1 MKTKLNL
8 AVASALLAVA
18 SSANAGILI
27 PAGDWTLDIGGN
39 VNTFYNYTSCDDNR
53 TTGAGFRGIGGGLA
67 CNIDSAQAGSD
78 DSISN
83 VRTGLLPAFL
93 KVSGKTRQN
102 DLDIGFTI
110 SIQPGTS
117 TGGALR
123 TTDQE
128 NRQTFLTFGDKSWGT
143 IKLGR
148 DISLFGSDAILN
160 DITILGTGSSF
171 AGGNYRTGS
180 NQGGARTATSSGTSL
195 GRIGIGYL
203 YADWTAQVAYLSP
216 NWNGFSFGVS
226 VVEPYQFGAL
236 GGVGTTPVG
245 GPQYDY
251 SEPGFQGKATYEWA
265 GDVGGK
271 VWSSF
276 WTQNVDGIQTATAG
290 VQEIRA
296 TIWDI
301 GTKLTLGDFEL
312 VATYYNG
319 DGAGTTGFLLD
330 AIDVNGKERDSDGGY
345 IQLGYKIPGIG
356 TKVVASYGESNLDG
370 NAVDRNSALVEK
382 NSSWVFGAYH
392 PLTKSL
398 TLVAEYTKTE
408 SEAQNSNVAT
418 GGAADVDEDNISL
431 GAILFF

>member
-27 PAGDWTLDIGGN
+27 PAGDWTIDIGGN
-39 VNTFYNYTSCDDNR
+39 VNTYYNYTSCDDN
-53 TTGAGFRGIGGGLA
+53 TGPAIAGGLA
-67 CNIDSAQAGSD
+67 CNIAPGNGSD
-78 DSISN
+78 DSISS
-83 VRTGLLPAFL
+83 VRTGLLPSYL
-93 KVSGKTRQN
+93 NVSGKTRQN

-110 SIQPGTS
+110 SFQPGTA

-171 AGGNYRTGS
+171 AGANYRAGAALGGGTGGVLG
-180 NQGGARTATSSGTSL
+180 NPTSGTSL

-203 YADWTAQVAYLSP
+203 YTDWVAQVAYLSP

-408 SEAQNSNVAT
+408 SEAQNSNLAT
-418 GGAADVDEDNISL
+418 GGARDVDESNISL

>member
-27 PAGDWTLDIGGN
+27 PAGDWTIDIGGN
-39 VNTFYNYTSCDDNR
+39 VNTYYNYTSCDDN
-53 TTGAGFRGIGGGLA
+53 TGPTIAGALA
-67 CNIDSAQAGSD
+67 CNIAPTPGSD
-78 DSISN
+78 ENISN

-93 KVSGKTRQN
+93 SFSGKTRQN

-110 SIQPGTS
+110 SLQPGTS

-123 TTDQE
+123 TTDLE

-148 DISLFGSDAILN
+148 DIGLFGSDAILN
-160 DITILGTGSSF
+160 DITILGTGTSF
-171 AGGNYRTGS
+171 AGAQYRSAGGGFTGN
-180 NQGGARTATSSGTSL
+180 GGTSTSL
-195 GRIGIGYL
+195 GRIGVGYL
-203 YADWTAQVAYLSP
+203 YTDWVAQVSYASP
-216 NWNGFSFGVS
+216 NWNGFSFGVG
-226 VVEPYQFGAL
+226 VIEPYQAVTGAA
-236 GGVGTTPVG
+236 GGA
-245 GPQYDY
+245 QFDY
-251 SEPGFQGKATYEWA
+251 SQPGFQGKATYEWA

-276 WTQNVDGIQTATAG
+276 WTQKVDGLVTATNG
-290 VQEIRA
+290 VQDYRA

-301 GTKLTLGDFEL
+301 GTKITLGDFDL

-319 DGAGTTGFLLD
+319 DGAGTTGFLLNS
-330 AIDVNGKERDSDGGY
+330 ADVNGQERDSDGGY
-345 IQLGYKIPGIG
+345 VQLGYKIPGIG
-356 TKVVASYGESNLDG
+356 TKVVASYGESNLDD
-370 NAVDRNSALVEK
+370 NAVDAGTNLVSK

-398 TLVAEYTKTE
+398 TLVAEYTNTE
-408 SEAQNSNVAT
+408 SETDT
-418 GGAADVDEDNISL
+418 GPARDIEES
-431 GAILFF
+431 

>member
-39 VNTFYNYTSCDDNR
+39 VNTYYNYTSCDDNN
-53 TTGAGFRGIGGGLA
+53 TSGVGFRAITGGLA
-67 CNIDSAQAGSD
+67 CNIDSGQRGSD
-78 DSISN
+78 DSISS

-93 KVSGKTRQN
+93 NVSGKTRQN

-110 SIQPGTS
+110 SFQPGTA

-148 DISLFGSDAILN
+148 DISLYGSDAIFN

-171 AGGNYRTGS
+171 AGANYRAGAA
-180 NQGGARTATSSGTSL
+180 QGGGAGGVFGNPTSGTSL

-203 YADWTAQVAYLSP
+203 YPEWTAQITYLSP
-216 NWNGFSFGVS
+216 NWNGFSFGAS
-226 VVEPYQFGAL
+226 VVEPFQNITGAGGAQF
-236 GGVGTTPVG
+236 
-245 GPQYDY
+245 DY
-251 SEPGFQGKATYEWA
+251 SQPGFQGKATYEWA

-276 WTQNVDGIQTATAG
+276 WTQKVDGVQAATS
-290 VQEIRA
+290 VEDYRA

-312 VATYYNG
+312 VATYYDG
-319 DGAGTTGFLLD
+319 DGAGTTGFLLFGS
-330 AIDVNGKERDSDGGY
+330 DVNGKERDSDGGY
-345 IQLGYKIPGIG
+345 VQLGYKIPGIG

-370 NAVDRNSALVEK
+370 NAVDRGTNLVEK

>member
-27 PAGDWTLDIGGN
+27 PAGDWTIDISGN
-39 VNTFYNYTSCDDNR
+39 VNTYYNQTSCDDNSN
-53 TTGAGFRGIGGGLA
+53 TNDGTITGGLA
-67 CNIDSAQAGSD
+67 CNIDSDQAGSD
-78 DSISN
+78 DSISS

-93 KVSGKTRQN
+93 NVSGKTRQN

-110 SIQPGTS
+110 SFQPGTA

-148 DISLFGSDAILN
+148 DISLYGSDAIFN

-171 AGGNYRTGS
+171 AGANYRAGAA
-180 NQGGARTATSSGTSL
+180 QGGGTGGVLGNPTSGTSL

-203 YADWTAQVAYLSP
+203 Y
-216 NWNGFSFGVS
+216 FSFGAS
-226 VVEPYQFGAL
+226 VVEPFQNITGAGGAQF
-236 GGVGTTPVG
+236 
-245 GPQYDY
+245 DY
-251 SEPGFQGKATYEWA
+251 SQPGFQGKATYEWA

-276 WTQNVDGIQTATAG
+276 WTQKVDGVQAAT
-290 VQEIRA
+290 VQDYRA

-319 DGAGTTGFLLD
+319 DGAGTTGFLLYGSD
-330 AIDVNGKERDSDGGY
+330 ANGDERDSDGGY
-345 IQLGYKIPGIG
+345 VQLGYKIPGIG
-356 TKVVASYGESNLDG
+356 TKIVASYGESNLDD
-370 NAVDRNSALVEK
+370 NAVDRGTNLIEK
-382 NSSWVFGAYH
+382 NSSWVLGAYH

-398 TLVAEYTKTE
+398 NLVAEYTSTK
-408 SEAQNSNVAT
+408 SEAQNSNPLT
-418 GGAADVDEDNISL
+418 GGARDVDEDNISL

>member
-27 PAGDWTLDIGGN
+27 PAGDWTVDISGN
-39 VNTFYNYTSCDDNR
+39 VNTYYNYTSCDDN
-53 TTGAGFRGIGGGLA
+53 AGPAITGGLA
-67 CNIDSAQAGSD
+67 CNIAPGNGSD
-78 DSISN
+78 DSISS

-93 KVSGKTRQN
+93 RVSGKTRQN
-102 DLDIGFTI
+102 DLDIGFTV
-110 SIQPGTS
+110 SFQPGTAS
-117 TGGALR
+117 GGALR

-148 DISLFGSDAILN
+148 DISLYGSDALFN

-171 AGGNYRTGS
+171 AGANYRAGAA
-180 NQGGARTATSSGTSL
+180 QGGGTGGVFGNPTSGTSL

-203 YADWTAQVAYLSP
+203 YPEWVAQVAYLSP
-216 NWNGFSFGVS
+216 NWNGFSFGAS
-226 VVEPYQFGAL
+226 VVEPFQNITGAGGAQF
-236 GGVGTTPVG
+236 
-245 GPQYDY
+245 DY
-251 SEPGFQGKATYEWA
+251 SQPGFQGKASYEWA

-276 WTQNVDGIQTATAG
+276 WTQKVDGVATATNG
-290 VQEIRA
+290 IQDYRA
-296 TIWDI
+296 TIFDI

-312 VATYYNG
+312 VATYYDG
-319 DGAGTTGFLLD
+319 DGAGTTGFLLFGSD
-330 AIDVNGKERDSDGGY
+330 ANGNERDSDGGY
-345 IQLGYKIPGIG
+345 VQLGYKIPGIG
-356 TKVVASYGESNLDG
+356 TKIVASYGESNLDD
-370 NAVDRNSALVEK
+370 NAVDRGTNLIEK
-382 NSSWVFGAYH
+382 NSSWVLGAYH

-398 TLVAEYTKTE
+398 NLVAEYTSTR
-408 SEAQNSNVAT
+408 SEAQNSNPLT
-418 GGAADVDEDNISL
+418 GGARDVDEDNISL

>member
-27 PAGDWTLDIGGN
+27 PAGDWTIDIGGN
-39 VNTFYNYTSCDDNR
+39 VNTYYNYTSCDDNAGPAIA
-53 TTGAGFRGIGGGLA
+53 GALA
-67 CNIDSAQAGSD
+67 CNITPTPGSD
-78 DSISN
+78 ENISS

-93 KVSGKTRQN
+93 NVSGKTRQN

-110 SIQPGTS
+110 GIHPGTA

-148 DISLFGSDAILN
+148 DISLYGSDAIFN

-171 AGGNYRTGS
+171 AGANYRAGAA
-180 NQGGARTATSSGTSL
+180 QGGGTGGVLGNPTSGTSL

-203 YADWTAQVAYLSP
+203 YPDWVAQVSYASP
-216 NWNGFSFGVS
+216 NWNGFSFGVG
-226 VVEPYQFGAL
+226 VIEPYQAL
-236 GGVGTTPVG
+236 GAGFPDLNGNG
-245 GPQYDY
+245 AQYDY
-251 SEPGFQGKATYEWA
+251 SQPGFQGKATYEWA

-276 WTQNVDGIQTATAG
+276 WTQKVDGLQTAAG
-290 VQEIRA
+290 GGVVTDDYRA

-301 GTKLTLGDFEL
+301 GTKITLGDFDF

-319 DGAGTTGFLLD
+319 DGAGTTGFLLQGVD
-330 AIDVNGKERDSDGGY
+330 ANGNKRDSDGGY
-345 IQLGYKIPGIG
+345 VQLGYKIPGIG
-356 TKVVASYGESNLDG
+356 TKVVASYGESNLDD
-370 NAVDRNSALVEK
+370 NAIDAGTNLVSK

-398 TLVAEYTKTE
+398 TLVAEYTNTE
-408 SEAQNSNVAT
+408 SET
-418 GGAADVDEDNISL
+418 DTGAARDIEESNISL